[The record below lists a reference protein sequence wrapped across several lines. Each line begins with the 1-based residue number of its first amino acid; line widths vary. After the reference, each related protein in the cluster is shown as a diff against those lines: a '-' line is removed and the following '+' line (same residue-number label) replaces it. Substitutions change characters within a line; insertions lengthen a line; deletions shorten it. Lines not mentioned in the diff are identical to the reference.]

1 MKFTDYLTRRI
12 HPHARRSP
20 HIDGMSRLLSFPNW
34 PDVIESWPDLRDW
47 LKQHNAQMDDYTTA
61 ERAWTSYKAF
71 LKVEG
76 LDMPK
81 RPAIVCGLPRGVQAL
96 TDAPLLERLQDLNRQ
111 PRKIGKQI
119 GDGKWQWYGD
129 LTIPREFKIFRFMRD
144 FGTLIQLSYYPDKS
158 VRFPVLFAR
167 IADGVDPQ
175 QAYHEAERSTARVAP
190 AVRPM
195 RHSAAGMEAAP

>member
-1 MKFTDYLTRRI
+1 
-12 HPHARRSP
+12 
-20 HIDGMSRLLSFPNW
+20 
-34 PDVIESWPDLRDW
+34 
-47 LKQHNAQMDDYTTA
+47 
-61 ERAWTSYKAF
+61 
-71 LKVEG
+71 
-76 LDMPK
+76 
-81 RPAIVCGLPRGVQAL
+81 VCGLPRGVQAL

-111 PRKIGKQI
+111 PRKVGRQV
-119 GDGKWQWYGD
+119 GDGKWEWYGD
-129 LTIPREFKIFRFMRD
+129 LTIPKEFKIFRFMRD

-195 RHSAAGMEAAP
+195 RQATASMEAAP